1 MVMKYK
7 GKTLTAEQESHV
19 NKILDGNDYAI
30 QAPPGSGKTFLLLAM
45 ARKMPGLGLSISFN
59 KLLAQEAATKF
70 ASTVTCKTG
79 HALAYGSVGFKY
91 RKKLSKLT
99 GKQLADT
106 FDIGD
111 WQLYNSPANKGYLI
125 LNTIRKYC
133 YSSDEVMQ
141 YKHLPKLTILQDA
154 DLDVMRE
161 DLIQHA
167 NLVFNEMADVTKPM
181 PITHDVYLKI
191 WALTNPIIN
200 KDFIFFDEYQDS
212 NPVIAQV
219 IKNQSCQK
227 IFVGDQFQ
235 QIYCQPAGTIIAV
248 ANRAHWYKSTTDKP
262 IEKIKIGE
270 KIITYDNSH
279 VFKNGRKVTSITEVD
294 YSGRLIVVVT
304 DQMHESK
311 YIPRHQCIIK
321 ISTKL
326 KKKHIVYLMKKGNQ
340 YRIGK
345 VPYFYESQRNQFG
358 LGLRASVEQAD
369 SAWILSVHDTT
380 ENAHLFESYYQAMFG
395 IPGTCFREQDK
406 HKIELSFF
414 WELIG
419 DNSIRGQDCL
429 KHFGLFLDMPLW
441 KSGTDSLVGVR
452 RPFITAA
459 SNLHDGMMMLPLENT
474 IQHEGKRDYSA
485 TDKCWVPIYVR
496 EEHYDGKVYSLEVDD
511 HHTYYADG
519 LLTHN
524 SWRGAVNALQ
534 DDNLTK
540 LYITRSFRFGEDI
553 ANMSNTII
561 SGYYPYGFEYVPFHG
576 NDDVQS
582 SIHYEPLPAVDAILC
597 RTNKGIIAETI
608 NALDK
613 GLSVHIL
620 GGTQQLTYLINSIIQ
635 LKLKGYTN
643 HPDLFLFKNFPDLIE
658 YADSPMG
665 GDIKPILKLIET
677 YGRERLLNI
686 LESTVEDPS
695 EADVTITT
703 AHKAKGLEW
712 SKVRLANDF
721 KVPSD
726 NGNPTTEETNILY
739 VAASRALHQLDLSK
753 CEACWPS
760 TFDRARKVAYEQWQ
774 VDQMIENEE

>member
-19 NKILDGNDYAI
+19 NTILDGNDYAI

-141 YKHLPKLTILQDA
+141 YKHLPRLTILQDA

-161 DLIQHA
+161 DLIEHSK
-167 NLVFNEMADVTKPM
+167 LVFEAMCDVSNPM

-219 IKNQSCQK
+219 IKSQSCQK

-235 QIYCQPAGTIIAV
+235 QIYT
-248 ANRAHWYKSTTDKP
+248 
-262 IEKIKIGE
+262 
-270 KIITYDNSH
+270 
-279 VFKNGRKVTSITEVD
+279 
-294 YSGRLIVVVT
+294 
-304 DQMHESK
+304 
-311 YIPRHQCIIK
+311 
-321 ISTKL
+321 
-326 KKKHIVYLMKKGNQ
+326 
-340 YRIGK
+340 
-345 VPYFYESQRNQFG
+345 
-358 LGLRASVEQAD
+358 
-369 SAWILSVHDTT
+369 
-380 ENAHLFESYYQAMFG
+380 
-395 IPGTCFREQDK
+395 
-406 HKIELSFF
+406 
-414 WELIG
+414 
-419 DNSIRGQDCL
+419 
-429 KHFGLFLDMPLW
+429 
-441 KSGTDSLVGVR
+441 
-452 RPFITAA
+452 
-459 SNLHDGMMMLPLENT
+459 
-474 IQHEGKRDYSA
+474 
-485 TDKCWVPIYVR
+485 
-496 EEHYDGKVYSLEVDD
+496 
-511 HHTYYADG
+511 
-519 LLTHN
+519 
-524 SWRGAVNALQ
+524 WRGAVNALQ

-553 ANMSNTII
+553 ANMANTII
-561 SGYYPYGFEYVPFHG
+561 SGYYPYNFEYVSFHG
-576 NDDVQS
+576 NDDVIS
-582 SIHYEPLPAVDAILC
+582 SISYEPLPSVDAILC

-608 NALDK
+608 ESLGK

-620 GGTQQLTYLINSIIQ
+620 GGTQQLTYLINSIVQ

-643 HPDLFLFKNFPDLIE
+643 HPDLFLFKNFHDLVE

-686 LESTVEDPS
+686 LESTVEDPA
-695 EADVTITT
+695 EADVTMTT

-721 KVPSD
+721 KVPTD
-726 NGNPTTEETNILY
+726 NVNPTTEETNILY

-753 CEACWPS
+753 CEACWPI
-760 TFDRARKVAYEQWQ
+760 TFDKARKIAYEQYQ
-774 VDQMIENEE
+774 LEQIIEKENNL